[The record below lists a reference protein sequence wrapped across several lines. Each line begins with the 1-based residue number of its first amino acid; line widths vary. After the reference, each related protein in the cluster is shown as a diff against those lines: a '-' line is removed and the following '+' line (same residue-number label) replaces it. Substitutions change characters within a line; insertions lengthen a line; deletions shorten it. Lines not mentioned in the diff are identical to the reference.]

1 MKYWIKRLTGL
12 LFVAGAGVLLF
23 YALRPQ
29 PTVADFET
37 VAREPM
43 RVTVDEEGETRLRNR
58 YVVSAPVAGRVLRI
72 ELEPGDPVI
81 AGRTPIATFLPIEPG
96 FLDARARTEAE
107 SRVQAAEAAIGGPR
121 AVRDQLREE
130 LVFAES
136 RFARDQELFEQGLIP
151 RERFES
157 TDFEVRSARE
167 ALKAAE
173 FAVGDAEQ
181 AVEVARSSL
190 VQITEETAAA
200 GSGDP
205 ITIRSPISGVVLRR
219 IRESEAVVPA
229 GEQIVEL
236 GDMRQIEIV
245 SDLLSEDA
253 VQVRTG
259 NTVLIEQWGG
269 GMTLLGRVRLVEPSG
284 ITKLSALGVEEQR
297 VNVIVDFDDVSQAGE
312 YLGDGYRVVV
322 RIVLWETDDTLIAPT
337 SSLFRTGDDWT
348 VFAVVGGIVEL
359 RTVEIGRRNGLDAQV
374 LSGLAEGET
383 VIVHPADDIAPGIE
397 VVARGAD

>member
-37 VAREPM
+37 VARGPM

-58 YVVSAPVAGRVLRI
+58 YVVSAPVAGRILRI

-121 AVRDQLREE
+121 AVRDRLREE

-348 VFAVVGGIVEL
+348 VFAVIDGIVEL